1 MTRIL
6 SEASPIGFWVATFS
20 LYTEQALGVSSYKDS
35 NTIKSRFHP
44 YDLID
49 LLPDSPY
56 FQIWSHGD

>member
-1 MTRIL
+1 MTRVL

-44 YDLID
+44 YDLI
-49 LLPDSPY
+49 
-56 FQIWSHGD
+56 